1 MNLLIFRTDI
11 KTKKKV
17 NVVKPI
23 FNNHPIIKNWSIDTE
38 DIDKVLRIEVA
49 GTLAENDIINLMKT
63 CGFCCEMLTDK
74 VLTNNT

>member
-17 NVVKPI
+17 NVVKAI
-23 FNNHPIIKNWSIDTE
+23 FNNHPIIKNWSVDTE

-49 GTLAENDIINLMKT
+49 GTLVENDVINLMKR
-63 CGFCCEMLTDK
+63 CGFYCEILTD
-74 VLTNNT
+74 